1 MKRVWMLL
9 AVLIALSA
17 VALAEQVDAAVWT
30 TLEDT
35 YYHLDRNCGG
45 QGEERYPLS
54 IEAAG
59 EFDKQPCPLCAVN
72 GEAVDELPEIT
83 ATQRGGTWVIRVPQA
98 RLESIPLNA
107 PETIDAAGELSAL
120 YGGTLTD
127 VMEVRLAVSC
137 DDALFMNLRV
147 IDGDAYMVLR
157 PEKAYG
163 KKRPLKWRVEAVS
176 RDTFF
181 DEGGEAALTGVSA
194 ELTYAP
200 GDVGDKFTQVYT
212 GKSGKIDITV
222 YRAMDCNIAVL
233 HRSGKTKA
241 SALTGLVKVG
251 DLEPAI
257 PVKGYV
263 AGGQTVY
270 CCVITDA
277 ELGALVAGAK
287 PTIENLEAEEGAETT
302 EEPSDDGDFRPVAT
316 LAPDSAEDV
325 PGLTES
331 IGEEESAEAEASV
344 EEVTETKETLAPMG
358 GAWDSAAFDG

>member
-1 MKRVWMLL
+1 MKRVAMVL
-9 AVLIALSA
+9 AVLIALTA
-17 VALAEQVDAAVWT
+17 AALGESVDGAAWT

-35 YYHLDRNCGG
+35 YYHLDRDCGG

-72 GEAVDELPEIT
+72 GEAGDDLPDIT
-83 ATQRGGTWVIRVPQA
+83 ATERGGTWVIRVPQA

-107 PETIDAAGELSAL
+107 PEAIDDAGELVGL
-120 YGGTLTD
+120 YGGTLSD
-127 VMEVRLAVSC
+127 VMEIRAAVPC

-163 KKRPLKWRVEAVS
+163 KKRPLTWRVEAVS
-176 RDTFF
+176 RDSFF

-200 GDVGDKFTQVYT
+200 GEVGDKFTQVYE
-212 GKSGKIDITV
+212 GKNGKTDITV

-257 PVKGYV
+257 PVRGYV

-287 PTIENLEAEEGAETT
+287 PSIEDLETKAET
-302 EEPSDDGDFRPVAT
+302 EPTDEPTDDDAFRPVAT
-316 LAPDSAEDV
+316 LAPESAEDV
-325 PGLTES
+325 PGLADS
-331 IGEEESAEAEASV
+331 IEAEESAESDAPVEAEAPA
-344 EEVTETKETLAPMG
+344 ETLAPMD
-358 GAWDSAAFDG
+358 GAWGSAAFDG